1 MCAERAVRAGCNDLA
16 TTDRELLV
24 EWDYELNK
32 LKPTEVSRNSAKR
45 AWWKCRYGHSW
56 SMKIN
61 ERTVLGKGCRMCEQE
76 YLSLFPAL
84 AISYYANLKGL
95 KVELG
100 SDRLFGIPL
109 DVYIPLEQ
117 VAIQVNTDSEK
128 IDILKEHLCKQRGI
142 KLIKLPMKPNEVE
155 DFYERNTDSD
165 TRTEYIKSI
174 FNNDY
179 TELTLQDGRTVG
191 YKTFQN
197 VLHLWEG
204 HYDSRTAQSFYNWSV
219 IAQHFEAMRLL

>member
-1 MCAERAVRAGCNDLA
+1 
-16 TTDRELLV
+16 
-24 EWDYELNK
+24 
-32 LKPTEVSRNSAKR
+32 
-45 AWWKCRYGHSW
+45 
-56 SMKIN
+56 MKIN

>member
-1 MCAERAVRAGCNDLA
+1 MR
-16 TTDRELLV
+16 
-24 EWDYELNK
+24 
-32 LKPTEVSRNSAKR
+32 
-45 AWWKCRYGHSW
+45 
-56 SMKIN
+56 
-61 ERTVLGKGCRMCEQE
+61 QE
-76 YLSLFPAL
+76 YRSLFPAL

-179 TELTLQDGRTVG
+179 TELT
-191 YKTFQN
+191 
-197 VLHLWEG
+197 
-204 HYDSRTAQSFYNWSV
+204 
-219 IAQHFEAMRLL
+219 